1 MLAHSDIVCEPPLLE
16 IPMVWAGLSNSQS
29 IGYSYTTISKRL
41 KITTLKVKFIYS
53 EKASNIRR
61 NLLVSLK
68 LKYTVNFQKNGR
80 FSYGTYFT
88 TLKSFNSST
97 IVANPTTRF

>member
-1 MLAHSDIVCEPPLLE
+1 
-16 IPMVWAGLSNSQS
+16 MVGFRDLVGTGIAPV
-29 IGYSYTTISKRL
+29 SK
-41 KITTLKVKFIYS
+41 KTAVKVKFIYS

-80 FSYGTYFT
+80 FSYGTCFT